1 MRFARLVFWI
11 AGVYGIVMVAPLY
24 VLEARVGHDYAPPVT
39 HPEFYYGF
47 AGVTLAWQL
56 VFLIIGSNPN
66 RYRPIMLAAVVEK
79 LAYSIA
85 IFGLAI
91 QNRIAAPIAITGI
104 PDFLLAILFA
114 MAWLRSRNPSAG

>member
-1 MRFARLVFWI
+1 MRVARLVFWI

>member
-114 MAWLRSRNPSAG
+114 MAWLRSRNPAAG

>member
-11 AGVYGIVMVAPLY
+11 AGVYGIVMAAPLY

-114 MAWLRSRNPSAG
+114 MAWLRSRNPAAG

>member
-1 MRFARLVFWI
+1 MRFARIVFWI
-11 AGVYGIVMVAPLY
+11 AGVYGLVLAAPLY
-24 VLEARVGHDYAPPVT
+24 VFEAKFGHDYPPPIT

-47 AGVTLAWQL
+47 AGVTVAWQIA
-56 VFLIIGSNPN
+56 FLIVGSNPS
-66 RYRPIMLAAVVEK
+66 RYRPIMLAAIVEK

-91 QNRIAAPIAITGI
+91 QNRISAPIAITGI

-114 MAWLRSRNPSAG
+114 MAWWRTPKPPAV

>member
-114 MAWLRSRNPSAG
+114 MAWLRSRSPSAG